1 MLALSLGLTAAF
13 IWAVHDLLARKL
25 SQGAALL
32 PMIAVVIGSGCV
44 LLAPVAL
51 LAGDWAAMTG
61 LSWAL
66 AAASGLAYAV
76 AGGSLYKA
84 FSLAPVRLVSP
95 VIGAYP
101 ALSLAIAVAQ
111 GRAVTGT
118 DWIAVGAIVGG
129 IAIVAL
135 TTRDDGPEGYAAP
148 PGVALAWAALAAA
161 GFAATFALGQAATR
175 AGSEL
180 PVALIARVVAALVI
194 LALLRLQG
202 RGESGRVAPGQIWVL
217 VLMGCFDALALTL
230 VTASGG
236 LDQAEYAS
244 VASSLFGVLT
254 VLLAAWVLKERVRP
268 VQWLGIATV
277 FSGITVLSLHL
288 A

>member
-1 MLALSLGLTAAF
+1 MLALGFGLTAAL
-13 IWAVHDLLARKL
+13 IWAVHDLMARKL

-44 LLAPVAL
+44 LLLPVAL
-51 LAGDWAAMTG
+51 IAGDWVAMTG
-61 LSWAL
+61 AAWAIAGASGVTYAL
-66 AAASGLAYAV
+66 A
-76 AGGSLYKA
+76 GGGLYKA

-101 ALSLAIAVAQ
+101 LLSLAIAVAQ
-111 GRAVTGT
+111 GRAVTAT
-118 DWIAVGAIVGG
+118 DWLAVAAIVGG

-148 PGVALAWAALAAA
+148 ASVALGWAALAAT
-161 GFAATFALGQAATR
+161 GFAATFALGQEATR
-175 AGSEL
+175 LGSEL
-180 PVALIARVVAALVI
+180 PVALVARVVALLAI
-194 LALLRLQG
+194 LALLGLRGGTG
-202 RGESGRVAPGQIWVL
+202 RIAKGQAWLL
-217 VLMGCFDALALTL
+217 VLMGCFDALALAL

-236 LDQAEYAS
+236 LAQAEYAS

-254 VLLAAWVLKERVRP
+254 VLLAAWILKERVRP

-277 FSGITVLSLHL
+277 FSGIAMLSLHS

>member
-1 MLALSLGLTAAF
+1 MLALGFGLTAAL

-32 PMIAVVIGSGCV
+32 PMIAVVIGSGCG
-44 LLAPVAL
+44 LLLPVAL
-51 LAGDWAAMTG
+51 VAGDWGAMTG
-61 LSWAL
+61 AAWSL
-66 AAASGLAYAV
+66 AAASGVAYAL

-101 ALSLAIAVAQ
+101 LLSLAIAAAQ

-118 DWIAVGAIVGG
+118 DWLAVAAIVGG

-135 TTRDDGPEGYAAP
+135 ATREDGPEGYAAP
-148 PGVALAWAALAAA
+148 PSVALGWAALAAA

-175 AGSEL
+175 MGSEL
-180 PVALIARVVAALVI
+180 PVALVARVVAALVI
-194 LALLRLQG
+194 LALLSLRRG
-202 RGESGRVAPGQIWVL
+202 RGRVAKGQVWLL

-230 VTASGG
+230 VTASGELG
-236 LDQAEYAS
+236 QAEYAS

-277 FSGITVLSLHL
+277 FSGIAVLSLHS

>member
-1 MLALSLGLTAAF
+1 MLALGFGLTAAL

-32 PMIAVVIGSGCV
+32 PMIAVVIGAGCG
-44 LLAPVAL
+44 LLLPVAL
-51 LAGDWAAMTG
+51 IAGDWAAMTG
-61 LSWAL
+61 PAWAIAAGSGVTYAL
-66 AAASGLAYAV
+66 A
-76 AGGSLYKA
+76 GGGLYKA

-101 ALSLAIAVAQ
+101 LLSLAIAVAQ
-111 GRAVTGT
+111 GRAVTGM
-118 DWIAVGAIVGG
+118 DWIAVVAIVGG

-135 TTRDDGPEGYAAP
+135 TTRDDGPEDYAAP
-148 PGVALAWAALAAA
+148 ASVALGWSVLAAT
-161 GFAATFALGQAATR
+161 GFAATFALGQEATR
-175 AGSEL
+175 LGSEL
-180 PVALIARVVAALVI
+180 PVALVARVVALGVI
-194 LALLRLQG
+194 LGLLSLRGGPG
-202 RGESGRVAPGQIWVL
+202 RIAEGQVWL
-217 VLMGCFDALALTL
+217 LALMGCFDALALAL

-236 LDQAEYAS
+236 LAQAEYAS

-277 FSGITVLSLHL
+277 FCGIAVLSLHS

>member
-1 MLALSLGLTAAF
+1 MLALSFGLTAAL
-13 IWAVHDLLARKL
+13 IWAVHDLMARKL

-44 LLAPVAL
+44 LLLPVAL
-51 LAGDWAAMTG
+51 IAGDWAAMTG
-61 LSWAL
+61 VAWAV
-66 AAASGLAYAV
+66 AAASGVTYAL
-76 AGGSLYKA
+76 AGGGLYKA

-101 ALSLAIAVAQ
+101 LLSLAIAVAQ

-118 DWIAVGAIVGG
+118 DWLAVAAIVGG

-148 PGVALAWAALAAA
+148 ASVALGWASLAAT
-161 GFAATFALGQAATR
+161 GFAATFALGQEATR
-175 AGSEL
+175 LGSEL
-180 PVALIARVVAALVI
+180 PVALVARVVALAVI
-194 LALLRLQG
+194 LGLLGL
-202 RGESGRVAPGQIWVL
+202 RGGAGRVAKGQVWL
-217 VLMGCFDALALTL
+217 LALMGCFDALALAL

-236 LDQAEYAS
+236 LEQAEYAS

-254 VLLAAWVLKERVRP
+254 VLLAAWILKERVRP

-277 FSGITVLSLHL
+277 FSGIAVLSLHS

>member
-1 MLALSLGLTAAF
+1 MLALGFGLTAAL

-32 PMIAVVIGSGCV
+32 PMIAVVIGAGCGLV
-44 LLAPVAL
+44 LPVAL
-51 LAGDWAAMTG
+51 VAGDWGAMTG
-61 LSWAL
+61 
-66 AAASGLAYAV
+66 AAWGTATASGLAFSLA
-76 AGGSLYKA
+76 AGGLYKA

-101 ALSLAIAVAQ
+101 LLSLAIAAAQ
-111 GRAVTGT
+111 GRAVTAL
-118 DWIAVGAIVGG
+118 DWLAVAIIVGG

-135 TTRDDGPEGYAAP
+135 TTRQDGPEGYAAP
-148 PGVALAWAALAAA
+148 PGVALGWAALAAL

-175 AGSEL
+175 MGSEL
-180 PVALIARVVAALVI
+180 PVALVARGAAALVI
-194 LALLRLQG
+194 LALLVLRD
-202 RGESGRVAPGQIWVL
+202 RRGRVAPGQIWI
-217 VLMGCFDALALTL
+217 LMVIGLLDALALTL

-236 LDQAEYAS
+236 LDRAEYAS
-244 VASSLFGVLT
+244 VASSLFGMLT
-254 VLLAAWVLKERVRP
+254 VLLAAWFLKERVRP

-277 FSGITVLSLHL
+277 FSGIMLLSLHS